1 MTKHFK
7 ALDGIRGIAA
17 VAVLLHHL
25 GKMTGAPWLSPYGYL
40 AVDLFFL
47 LSGFVIGAAY
57 ERRLA
62 AGLHPVK
69 YIFEIRV
76 ARMYPMILLGT
87 FLGLASALVGAR
99 LTAEPVALAV
109 KQLLLLPT
117 FSGVDL
123 FFLNTVMWS
132 LMLELWINA
141 AHAFAFRRL
150 STKVLMTVV
159 AVGIVSVVAASW
171 PYYGLNAG
179 WNAKTAIGGLPR
191 VLFSF
196 SAGLLLYRLYASG
209 RLPTF
214 RIPFGVSFG
223 LLALAMLAP
232 LPSVKHH
239 LPALHDLVVVLV
251 IFPLAIISGVNAEM
265 SNRASRVATVL
276 GDLSY
281 PLYAIHFPLIIF
293 AIFMVGS
300 KSVSTPFYWQLW
312 LPFCVVVVVL
322 AWAID
327 QLVEKPFQKWWRIRQ
342 SPQSTFARA
351 SA

>member
-1 MTKHFK
+1 MTRHFK
-7 ALDGIRGIAA
+7 ALDGIRGLAA
-17 VAVLLHHL
+17 IAVLLHHV
-25 GKMTGAPWLSPYGYL
+25 GMFTSAPWLSPYGYL

-76 ARMYPMILLGT
+76 VRMYPMILLGT
-87 FLGLASALVGAR
+87 LLGLSSALTGAR
-99 LTAEPVALAV
+99 LTAEPVELVV
-109 KQLLLLPT
+109 KQLALVPT

-123 FFLNTVMWS
+123 FLLNTVMWS

-141 AHAFAFRRL
+141 AHAIAFRRL
-150 STKVLMTVV
+150 STKVLVVVVTVGV
-159 AVGIVSVVAASW
+159 VGVLAASW
-171 PYYGLNAG
+171 KYYGLNAG
-179 WNAKTAIGGLPR
+179 WNAKTAIAGLPR

-209 RLPTF
+209 RMPNV
-214 RIPFGVSFG
+214 RIPFAVSFS
-223 LLALAMLAP
+223 LLALAMLVP

-239 LPALHDLVVVLV
+239 LPTLHDIIAVLV
-251 IFPLAIISGVNAEM
+251 IFPLAIISGVNANL
-265 SNRASRVATVL
+265 STLASRAATVL

-281 PLYAIHFPLIIF
+281 PLYAIHFPLVVF
-293 AIFMVGS
+293 AIFIAGS
-300 KSVSTPFYWQLW
+300 SSVSAPFDWQLW
-312 LPFCVVVVVL
+312 LPFCIAVVVL

-327 QLVEKPFQKWWRIRQ
+327 QMVEKPFQKWWRSRQ
-342 SPQSTFARA
+342 AAKSTVAGA
-351 SA
+351 SE

>member
-1 MTKHFK
+1 MAKHFK
-7 ALDGIRGIAA
+7 ALDGIRGLAA

-25 GKMTGAPWLSPYGYL
+25 GKMTAAPWLSPYGYL

-47 LSGFVIGAAY
+47 LSGFVIAAAY

-87 FLGLASALVGAR
+87 FLGLASALAGAR
-99 LTAEPVALAV
+99 ITAEPVSLAL
-109 KQLLLLPT
+109 KQLVLLPT

-141 AHAFAFRRL
+141 AHAFAFRWL
-150 STKVLMTVV
+150 SAKVLITVA
-159 AVGIVSVVAASW
+159 AVGAVGVVVASW

-209 RLPTF
+209 RLPNF
-214 RIPFGVSFG
+214 RIPFAVSFS
-223 LLALAMLAP
+223 LLAIAMLVP
-232 LPSVKHH
+232 LPNEKHH
-239 LPALHDLVVVLV
+239 IPALHDLMAVLV
-251 IFPLAIISGVNAEM
+251 IFPLAIIGGVNANL
-265 SNRASRVATVL
+265 STRASRVATVL

-281 PLYAIHFPLIIF
+281 PLYAIHFPLIVF
-293 AIFMVGS
+293 SIFMVGGR
-300 KSVSTPFYWQLW
+300 SVSAPFYWQLW
-312 LPFCVVVVVL
+312 LPFCIVVVAL
-322 AWAID
+322 AWVID
-327 QLVEKPFQKWWRIRQ
+327 QIVEKPFQRWWRSRQ
-342 SPQSTFARA
+342 TARSTVARA
-351 SA
+351 AA